1 MIEYYFKHFSWTKKY
16 GRSYDWFFEN
26 EKKNQGDRI
35 WWKKMIPNI
44 NHNKAQAVLGTCDF
58 DHGNCKLLH
67 RYRFIQIAIRMLE
80 IKQKVTQQ
88 KFTFL
93 FHLWT
98 WYFPIS
104 HAIYLCSNCEALSMS
119 IRVCFLF
126 RFFFVRSQFAY
137 IFLST
142 VKTSEPNINGNKLLV

>member
-1 MIEYYFKHFSWTKKY
+1 
-16 GRSYDWFFEN
+16 
-26 EKKNQGDRI
+26 
-35 WWKKMIPNI
+35 MIPNI
-44 NHNKAQAVLGTCDF
+44 NHNKAQSVPGTCDF
-58 DHGNCKLLH
+58 DHGNCKILH

-98 WYFPIS
+98 WCFLMF

-119 IRVCFLF
+119 IRVSFHIYIIF
-126 RFFFVRSQFAY
+126 YSDFFFVRLQFAH
-137 IFLST
+137 ISFFSL
-142 VKTSEPNINGNKLLV
+142 